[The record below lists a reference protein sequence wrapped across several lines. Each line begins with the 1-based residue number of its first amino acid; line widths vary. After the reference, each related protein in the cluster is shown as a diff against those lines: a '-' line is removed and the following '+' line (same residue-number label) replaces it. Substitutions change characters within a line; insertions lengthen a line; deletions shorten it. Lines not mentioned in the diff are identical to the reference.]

1 MAPSNENVHASTV
14 LTAVLQSTLAQWTFI
29 LSLIFGGCCSNALAL
44 EYTARHNPDAGSL
57 ITFAQFLLVA
67 IAGLRNR
74 LYVAPPQPS
83 SRKGLVD
90 EIARALLRARAGAE
104 RTIRVVINA
113 NVEAEANAL
122 AADVAERLRTL
133 SPVTVIRA
141 SLDDFRRT
149 PLSKNEASASDFDYS
164 ALKSGLLEPLSP
176 GGTQKYVAKV
186 YERSTGRP
194 LAPPRVLPTAT
205 RRSILLVDGSAL
217 LENDLDQFW
226 DFRVI
231 LDESGKNQDGNLCP
245 TMVVTGVEKKR
256 PRITWS
262 NIVVP
267 MPPLVQLF
275 RLRFRPLKVPLSHW
289 IVQVVLFLVTSLLN
303 NAAFRYSIPMAVHI
317 IFRSGGLVINLLLGL
332 ALGKRYT
339 PTQIISVLIVTIG
352 VAMSTLSSLS
362 HKRSKR
368 TDDTMSVTSV
378 SYQEQFVGLA
388 FLTLALVLSS
398 LMGFAQERTYA
409 MFGRHWEEGMFYLHF
424 LALPMFAFPGIGGDL
439 VQQIKVANASPK
451 VEVSLPGLVAPMHSF
466 VKSSSAFRPG
476 GPLGQYP
483 VGIVDWIMGKIMAFP
498 LLAFT
503 LPSFYIPLAINVF
516 TQFLCV
522 GGVHRL
528 TSRVSSLTVTLV
540 LVVRKAVSLWISV
553 VLVGGSKGDIWL
565 WGGALA
571 VVAGTVAYSLDR
583 GQLKPKPQP
592 KGDKEL

>member
-1 MAPSNENVHASTV
+1 MATHTRGEHGPGV
-14 LTAVLQSTLAQWTFI
+14 LTAILQSTLAQWLLV

-44 EYTARHNPDAGSL
+44 EYTARNNPDAGSL

-74 LYVAPPQPS
+74 LYVAPFQPANRAS
-83 SRKGLVD
+83 LVD
-90 EIARALLRARAGAE
+90 EIARALLTARTGTE
-104 RTIRVVINA
+104 QTIRVAVH
-113 NVEAEANAL
+113 AEKETESNSL

-133 SPVTVIRA
+133 SPVSVIRA
-141 SLDDFRRT
+141 SLSGFRHT
-149 PLSKNEASASDFDYS
+149 PPGGGKDSVSDFDL
-164 ALKSGLLEPLSP
+164 ALLKSNLLEPLSP
-176 GGTQKYVAKV
+176 GGSQKYVTKV
-186 YERSTGRP
+186 YDGSTGRVVP
-194 LAPPRVLPTAT
+194 PPRVLPTAT
-205 RRSILLVDGSAL
+205 RRSILLVDGPAL
-217 LENDLDQFW
+217 LEDELLPFW

-231 LDESGKNQDGNLCP
+231 LDGAYKQRDGDLCP
-245 TMVVTGVEKKR
+245 TMAIKNAEGKH

-267 MPPLVQLF
+267 IPPLVKLF
-275 RLRFRPLKVPLSHW
+275 RLRFRPLQVPLSHW

-303 NAAFRYSIPMAVHI
+303 NAAFKYSIPMAVHI
-317 IFRSGGLVINLLLGL
+317 IFRSGGLVVNLLLGL
-332 ALGKRYT
+332 VLGKRYT
-339 PTQIISVLIVTIG
+339 STQIVSVLLVTFG

-362 HKRSKR
+362 HKRSKH
-368 TDDTMSVTSV
+368 DSGTMSAATV
-378 SYQEQFVGLA
+378 SYQDQLLGLA
-388 FLTLALVLSS
+388 LLTAALVLSS

-424 LALPMFAFPGIGGDL
+424 LALPMFALPGIGGDL
-439 VQQIKVANASPK
+439 VRQIKIANASPK
-451 VEVSLPGLVAPMHSF
+451 VDVSLHSLVASAHSF
-466 VKSSSAFRPG
+466 ATTSPVFRPG
-476 GPLGQYP
+476 GPLGRHP
-483 VGIVDWIMGKIMAFP
+483 IGAVDWIMERVMAFP
-498 LLAFT
+498 LFAIT

-553 VLVGGSKGDIWL
+553 VLVGGHKGDIWL

-583 GQLKPKPQP
+583 GRPAPKPS
-592 KGDKEL
+592 KGHKEL

>member
-1 MAPSNENVHASTV
+1 MATQTRGDHAPGV
-14 LTAVLQSTLAQWTFI
+14 LAAILQSTLAQWTFV

-74 LYVAPPQPS
+74 LYVAPFQPS
-83 SRKGLVD
+83 NRARLVD
-90 EIARALLRARAGAE
+90 EIARALLTARTGTE
-104 RTIRVVINA
+104 QTIRVAVH
-113 NVEAEANAL
+113 AENETESSSL

-133 SPVTVIRA
+133 SPVSVIRA
-141 SLDDFRRT
+141 SLSGFRHT
-149 PLSKNEASASDFDYS
+149 PPGGEKVSASDFDL
-164 ALKSGLLEPLSP
+164 ALLKSRLLEPLSP
-176 GGTQKYVAKV
+176 GGSRKYVTKI
-186 YERSTGRP
+186 YDSTGRVVP
-194 LAPPRVLPTAT
+194 PPRVFPTAT

-217 LENDLDQFW
+217 LEDDLLPFW
-226 DFRVI
+226 DFRVV
-231 LDESGKNQDGNLCP
+231 LDEAYKQRDGDLCP
-245 TMVVTGVEKKR
+245 TMAIKDAQAKR

-262 NIVVP
+262 NVIVP
-267 MPPLVQLF
+267 MPPLVKLF

-303 NAAFRYSIPMAVHI
+303 NAAFKYSIPMAVHI
-317 IFRSGGLVINLLLGL
+317 IFRSGGLVVNLLLGL

-339 PTQIISVLIVTIG
+339 STQIVSVLLVTFG

-362 HKRSKR
+362 HKRSKH
-368 TDDTMSVTSV
+368 DSGSMSAASV
-378 SYQEQFVGLA
+378 SYQDQLLGLA
-388 FLTLALVLSS
+388 LLAAALVLSS

-424 LALPMFAFPGIGGDL
+424 LALPMFALPGIGGDL
-439 VQQIKVANASPK
+439 VQQIKIANANPK
-451 VEVSLPGLVAPMHSF
+451 VDVSLHGLVASAHSF
-466 VKSSSAFRPG
+466 ATASPVFRPG
-476 GPLGQYP
+476 GPLGRHP
-483 VGIVDWIMGKIMAFP
+483 SGAMDWIMGKVMGFP
-498 LLAFT
+498 LFAIT
-503 LPSFYIPLAINVF
+503 LPSFYVPLAINVF

-553 VLVGGSKGDIWL
+553 VLVGGHKGDIWL

-571 VVAGTVAYSLDR
+571 VLVGTVAYSLDR
-583 GQLKPKPQP
+583 GRPAPKTS
-592 KGDKEL
+592 KGAKEL

>member
-1 MAPSNENVHASTV
+1 MAVTTCSDNLGNGEPARASS
-14 LTAVLQSTLAQWTFI
+14 TAPR
-29 LSLIFGGCCSNALAL
+29 LSRKKNLNALAL

-74 LYVAPPQPS
+74 LYVAPFQPS
-83 SRKGLVD
+83 NRAKLVD
-90 EIARALLRARAGAE
+90 EIARALLTARAGTEQTIKVSVHAE
-104 RTIRVVINA
+104 KET
-113 NVEAEANAL
+113 ESSSL
-122 AADVAERLRTL
+122 AVDVAERLRTL
-133 SPVTVIRA
+133 SPVSVIRA
-141 SLDDFRRT
+141 SLSDFRHT
-149 PLSKNEASASDFDYS
+149 PPGGDKVSASDFDL
-164 ALKSGLLEPLSP
+164 ATLKSRLLEPLSL
-176 GGTQKYVAKV
+176 GGSRKYVTKV
-186 YERSTGRP
+186 YDGSTGRLVP
-194 LAPPRVLPTAT
+194 PPRVLPTAT

-217 LENDLDQFW
+217 LEDDLLPFW
-226 DFRVI
+226 DFRVV
-231 LDESGKNQDGNLCP
+231 LDGAYKQRDGDLCP
-245 TMVVTGVEKKR
+245 TMAIKDAQAKR

-303 NAAFRYSIPMAVHI
+303 NAAFKYSIPMLTSFWVWHSAKGSSLSAYPPPSAI
-317 IFRSGGLVINLLLGL
+317 YQMAR
-332 ALGKRYT
+332 RYT
-339 PTQIISVLIVTIG
+339 PTQIVSVLLVTFG

-362 HKRSKR
+362 YKRSKHS
-368 TDDTMSVTSV
+368 DTMSVTSV
-378 SYQEQFVGLA
+378 SYQDQLLGLA
-388 FLTLALVLSS
+388 LLAAALVLSS

-409 MFGRHWEEGMFYLHF
+409 KFGRHWEEGMFYLHF

-439 VQQIKVANASPK
+439 VRQIKIANASPK
-451 VEVSLPGLVAPMHSF
+451 VDVSLHSLVASAHSF
-466 VKSSSAFRPG
+466 ASASPVFRPG
-476 GPLGQYP
+476 GPLGRNP
-483 VGIVDWIMGKIMAFP
+483 VGAMDWVMERVMAFP
-498 LLAFT
+498 LFAIT

-553 VLVGGSKGDIWL
+553 VLVGGRRGDMWL

-571 VVAGTVAYSLDR
+571 VVVGTVAYSLDR
-583 GQLKPKPQP
+583 GRPAPKPS
-592 KGDKEL
+592 KGHKEL

>member
-1 MAPSNENVHASTV
+1 
-14 LTAVLQSTLAQWTFI
+14 
-29 LSLIFGGCCSNALAL
+29 
-44 EYTARHNPDAGSL
+44 
-57 ITFAQFLLVA
+57 
-67 IAGLRNR
+67 
-74 LYVAPPQPS
+74 
-83 SRKGLVD
+83 
-90 EIARALLRARAGAE
+90 
-104 RTIRVVINA
+104 
-113 NVEAEANAL
+113 
-122 AADVAERLRTL
+122 
-133 SPVTVIRA
+133 
-141 SLDDFRRT
+141 
-149 PLSKNEASASDFDYS
+149 
-164 ALKSGLLEPLSP
+164 
-176 GGTQKYVAKV
+176 
-186 YERSTGRP
+186 
-194 LAPPRVLPTAT
+194 
-205 RRSILLVDGSAL
+205 
-217 LENDLDQFW
+217 
-226 DFRVI
+226 
-231 LDESGKNQDGNLCP
+231 
-245 TMVVTGVEKKR
+245 
-256 PRITWS
+256 
-262 NIVVP
+262 
-267 MPPLVQLF
+267 
-275 RLRFRPLKVPLSHW
+275 
-289 IVQVVLFLVTSLLN
+289 
-303 NAAFRYSIPMAVHI
+303 
-317 IFRSGGLVINLLLGL
+317 
-332 ALGKRYT
+332 
-339 PTQIISVLIVTIG
+339 
-352 VAMSTLSSLS
+352 MSTLSSLS